1 LITDLIYADNAYEL
15 IIMIINDIDYIK
27 LIAKNTRK
35 YLPPEHTIIE
45 NSQSRN
51 DDTII
56 AAS

>member
-1 LITDLIYADNAYEL
+1 
-15 IIMIINDIDYIK
+15 MIINDIDYIK

-45 NSQSRN
+45 NSRSGS
-51 DDTII
+51 DDIVV